1 MLPLRSVSAAREKG
15 AVPARL
21 TSADARS
28 LVARSRHFRR
38 RLVLLTGIFA
48 GFLVFSP
55 FGQRAAYAGEADSSM
70 VAVPR
75 APLDLDGLFA
85 KLKQAPDAESA
96 SVTSRAIQQRWS
108 HSGSDTADLLMERAD
123 AALAGGDRPLAIEI
137 LDRLIAIDPDWAEAW
152 NRRATVFFLEDD
164 LSRSA
169 ADIQEVLARE
179 PRHFGALMGLGG
191 ILERIGDD
199 HKALEAYE
207 RVLDVYP
214 LLPSAQKAVER
225 LKTHFKE
232 VPI

>member
-1 MLPLRSVSAAREKG
+1 MLPSRIVSAARGKG
-15 AVPARL
+15 AVPVPVAGTDPR
-21 TSADARS
+21 SADAN
-28 LVARSRHFRR
+28 SRGVRR
-38 RLVLLTGIFA
+38 GLVLITGIFA
-48 GFLVFSP
+48 GFFAFVALP
-55 FGQRAAYAGEADSSM
+55 EMAAHAGEADSM

-96 SVTSRAIQQRWS
+96 AVTSRAIQQRWA
-108 HSGSDTADLLMERAD
+108 HSGSDTADILMQRAD
-123 AALAGGDRPLAIEI
+123 VALAGGDGPLAIEI
-137 LDRLIAIDPDWAEAW
+137 LDRLIALDPDWAEAW

-191 ILERIGDD
+191 ILERIGDE
-199 HKALEAYE
+199 HRALEAYE
-207 RVLDVYP
+207 RVLEVYP

-225 LKTHFKE
+225 LKTHVKE

>member
-1 MLPLRSVSAAREKG
+1 VLPLRIVSAARGKG
-15 AVPARL
+15 AVPARVAG
-21 TSADARS
+21 TDPRSVDAN
-28 LVARSRHFRR
+28 SRGVRR
-38 RLVLLTGIFA
+38 GLVLLTGIFA
-48 GFLVFSP
+48 GFFAFVALPEMASH
-55 FGQRAAYAGEADSSM
+55 AGEADSM

-96 SVTSRAIQQRWS
+96 AVTSRAIQQRWA
-108 HSGSDTADLLMERAD
+108 HSGSDTADLLMQRAD
-123 AALAGGDRPLAIEI
+123 VALAGGDGPLAIEI
-137 LDRLIAIDPDWAEAW
+137 LDRLIALDPDWAEAW

-191 ILERIGDD
+191 ILERIGDE

-207 RVLDVYP
+207 RVLEVYP

-225 LKTHFKE
+225 LRTHFKE

>member
-1 MLPLRSVSAAREKG
+1 MLPLRIVSTARGKGVMPMFRPSRKRRCAAAPPGR
-15 AVPARL
+15 VLPAF
-21 TSADARS
+21 T
-28 LVARSRHFRR
+28 
-38 RLVLLTGIFA
+38 LLAAFFA
-48 GFLVFSP
+48 GYWGFAACPVTA
-55 FGQRAAYAGEADSSM
+55 RAADDDSSM

-85 KLKQAPDAESA
+85 KLKEAPNVESA
-96 SVTSRAIQQRWS
+96 AVTSRAIQQRWAN
-108 HSGSDTADLLMERAD
+108 SGSDTADLLMQRAD

-137 LDRLIAIDPDWAEAW
+137 LDRLIVLDPDWAEAW

-199 HKALEAYE
+199 HKALEAYQ

-214 LLPSAQKAVER
+214 LLPSAQKAVDR
-225 LKTHFKE
+225 LRTHFQE

>member
-1 MLPLRSVSAAREKG
+1 MLPLRIVSAARGKG
-15 AVPARL
+15 AVPAPVAGTDPR
-21 TSADARS
+21 SVDAN
-28 LVARSRHFRR
+28 SRGVWRG
-38 RLVLLTGIFA
+38 LMLITGIFA
-48 GFLVFSP
+48 GFFAFVALP
-55 FGQRAAYAGEADSSM
+55 EMAAHAGEADSM

-96 SVTSRAIQQRWS
+96 AVTSRAIQQRWA
-108 HSGSDTADLLMERAD
+108 HSGSDTADILMQRAD
-123 AALAGGDRPLAIEI
+123 VALAGGDGPLAIEI
-137 LDRLIAIDPDWAEAW
+137 LDRLIALDPDWAEAW
-152 NRRATVFFLEDD
+152 NRRATVFFIEDD

-191 ILERIGDD
+191 ILERIGDE

-207 RVLDVYP
+207 RVLEVYP

>member
-1 MLPLRSVSAAREKG
+1 MLPLRIVSAARGKG
-15 AVPARL
+15 AVPAPVAG
-21 TSADARS
+21 TDPRS
-28 LVARSRHFRR
+28 VDVNSRGVWRG
-38 RLVLLTGIFA
+38 LMLITGIFA
-48 GFLVFSP
+48 GFFAFVALP
-55 FGQRAAYAGEADSSM
+55 EMAAHAGEADSM

-96 SVTSRAIQQRWS
+96 AVTSRAIQQRWA
-108 HSGSDTADLLMERAD
+108 HSGSDTADILMQRAD
-123 AALAGGDRPLAIEI
+123 VALAGGDGPLAIEI
-137 LDRLIAIDPDWAEAW
+137 LDRLIALDPDWAEAW

-191 ILERIGDD
+191 ILERIGDE
-199 HKALEAYE
+199 HRALEAYE
-207 RVLDVYP
+207 RVLEVYP

>member
-1 MLPLRSVSAAREKG
+1 MLPLRIVSAARGKG
-15 AVPARL
+15 AVPAPVAGTDPR
-21 TSADARS
+21 SVDAN
-28 LVARSRHFRR
+28 SRGVWRG
-38 RLVLLTGIFA
+38 LMLITGIFA
-48 GFLVFSP
+48 GFFAFVALP
-55 FGQRAAYAGEADSSM
+55 EMAAHAGEADSM

-96 SVTSRAIQQRWS
+96 AVTSRAIQQRWA
-108 HSGSDTADLLMERAD
+108 HSGSDTADILMQRAD
-123 AALAGGDRPLAIEI
+123 VALAGGDGPLAIEI
-137 LDRLIAIDPDWAEAW
+137 LDRLIALDPDWAEAW

-191 ILERIGDD
+191 ILERIGDE
-199 HKALEAYE
+199 HRALEAYE
-207 RVLDVYP
+207 RVLEVYP

>member
-1 MLPLRSVSAAREKG
+1 MLPSRIVSAARGKG
-15 AVPARL
+15 AVPAPVAGTDPR
-21 TSADARS
+21 SVDAN
-28 LVARSRHFRR
+28 SRGVRR
-38 RLVLLTGIFA
+38 GLVLITGIFA
-48 GFLVFSP
+48 GFFAFVALP
-55 FGQRAAYAGEADSSM
+55 EMAAHAGEADSM

-96 SVTSRAIQQRWS
+96 AVTSRAIQQRWA
-108 HSGSDTADLLMERAD
+108 HSGSDTADILMQRAD
-123 AALAGGDRPLAIEI
+123 VALAGGDGPLAIEI
-137 LDRLIAIDPDWAEAW
+137 LDRLIALDPDWAEAW

-191 ILERIGDD
+191 ILERIGDE
-199 HKALEAYE
+199 HRALEAYE
-207 RVLDVYP
+207 RVLEVYP

>member
-1 MLPLRSVSAAREKG
+1 ML
-15 AVPARL
+15 
-21 TSADARS
+21 
-28 LVARSRHFRR
+28 
-38 RLVLLTGIFA
+38 A
-48 GFLVFSP
+48 GFIVIWPFSS
-55 FGQRAAYAGEADSSM
+55 QAALAGEADSSM
-70 VAVPR
+70 VAIPK

-85 KLKQAPDAESA
+85 KLKDAPNAESA
-96 SVTSRAIQQRWS
+96 LITSKAIQQRWA
-108 HSGSDTADLLMERAD
+108 HSGSDTADLLMQRAD
-123 AALAGGDRPLAIEI
+123 AALASNDRPLAIEI
-137 LDRLIAIDPDWAEAW
+137 LDRLIVLDPDWAEAW

-199 HKALEAYE
+199 RKALEAYE
-207 RVLDVYP
+207 RVLEVYP

>member
-1 MLPLRSVSAAREKG
+1 MLPLRIVSAARGKG
-15 AVPARL
+15 AVPAPVAGTDPR
-21 TSADARS
+21 SVDAN
-28 LVARSRHFRR
+28 SRGVRR
-38 RLVLLTGIFA
+38 GLVLITGIFA
-48 GFLVFSP
+48 GFFAFVALP
-55 FGQRAAYAGEADSSM
+55 EMAAHAGEADSM

-96 SVTSRAIQQRWS
+96 AVTSRAIQQRWA
-108 HSGSDTADLLMERAD
+108 HSGSDTADILMQRAD
-123 AALAGGDRPLAIEI
+123 VALAGGDGPLAIEI
-137 LDRLIAIDPDWAEAW
+137 LDRLIALDPDWAEAW

-191 ILERIGDD
+191 ILERIGDE
-199 HKALEAYE
+199 HRALEAYE
-207 RVLDVYP
+207 RVLEVYP

>member
-1 MLPLRSVSAAREKG
+1 MLPLRIVSAARGKG
-15 AVPARL
+15 AVPAPVAGTDPR
-21 TSADARS
+21 SVDAN
-28 LVARSRHFRR
+28 SRGVRR
-38 RLVLLTGIFA
+38 GLVLIAGIFA
-48 GFLVFSP
+48 GFFAFVALP
-55 FGQRAAYAGEADSSM
+55 EMAAHAGEADSM

-96 SVTSRAIQQRWS
+96 AVTSRAIQQRWA
-108 HSGSDTADLLMERAD
+108 HSGSDTADILMQRAD
-123 AALAGGDRPLAIEI
+123 VALAGGDGPLAIEI
-137 LDRLIAIDPDWAEAW
+137 LDRLIALDPDWAEAW

-191 ILERIGDD
+191 ILERIGDE
-199 HKALEAYE
+199 HRALEAYE
-207 RVLDVYP
+207 RVLEVYP

>member
-1 MLPLRSVSAAREKG
+1 MLPLRIVSAGRGKG
-15 AVPARL
+15 AVPARVAGADSR
-21 TSADARS
+21 SADPQTRGVRQAYG
-28 LVARSRHFRR
+28 
-38 RLVLLTGIFA
+38 LLLGIFA
-48 GFLVFSP
+48 GFFAFVAFP
-55 FGQRAAYAGEADSSM
+55 EMAAHASDADSSM

-96 SVTSRAIQQRWS
+96 AVTSRAIQQRWT
-108 HSGSDTADLLMERAD
+108 HSGSDTADLLMQRAD
-123 AALAGGDRPLAIEI
+123 AALAGGDGPLAIEI
-137 LDRLIAIDPDWAEAW
+137 LDRLITLDPDWAEAW
-152 NRRATVFFLEDD
+152 NRRATVFFIEDD

-191 ILERIGDD
+191 ILERIGDE

-207 RVLDVYP
+207 RVLEVYP

>member
-1 MLPLRSVSAAREKG
+1 MLPLRIVSAARGKG
-15 AVPARL
+15 AVPAPVAG
-21 TSADARS
+21 TDPRS
-28 LVARSRHFRR
+28 VDVNSRG
-38 RLVLLTGIFA
+38 VLRGLMLITGIFA
-48 GFLVFSP
+48 GFFAFVALP
-55 FGQRAAYAGEADSSM
+55 EMAAHAGEADSM

-96 SVTSRAIQQRWS
+96 AVTSRAIQQRWA
-108 HSGSDTADLLMERAD
+108 HSGSDTADILMQRAD
-123 AALAGGDRPLAIEI
+123 VALAGGDGPLAIEI
-137 LDRLIAIDPDWAEAW
+137 LDRLIALDPDWAEAW
-152 NRRATVFFLEDD
+152 NRRATVFVLEDD

-191 ILERIGDD
+191 ILERIGDE
-199 HKALEAYE
+199 HRALEAYE
-207 RVLDVYP
+207 RVLEVYP

>member
-1 MLPLRSVSAAREKG
+1 MLPLRIVSAARGKG
-15 AVPARL
+15 AVPAPVAG
-21 TSADARS
+21 TDPRS
-28 LVARSRHFRR
+28 VDVNSRG
-38 RLVLLTGIFA
+38 VLRGLMLITGIFA
-48 GFLVFSP
+48 GFFAFVALP
-55 FGQRAAYAGEADSSM
+55 EMAAHAGEADSM

-96 SVTSRAIQQRWS
+96 AVTSRAIQQRWA
-108 HSGSDTADLLMERAD
+108 HSGSDTADILMQRAD
-123 AALAGGDRPLAIEI
+123 VALAGGDGPLAIEI
-137 LDRLIAIDPDWAEAW
+137 LDRLIALDPDWAEAW

-191 ILERIGDD
+191 ILERIGDE
-199 HKALEAYE
+199 HRALEAYE
-207 RVLDVYP
+207 RVLEVYP

>member
-1 MLPLRSVSAAREKG
+1 MLPLRIVSTARGKG
-15 AVPARL
+15 AVPIFGRNGTRHRGVGALLRRASL
-21 TSADARS
+21 AFSLAAGIFGACSAAFIGTS
-28 LVARSRHFRR
+28 VAR
-38 RLVLLTGIFA
+38 
-48 GFLVFSP
+48 
-55 FGQRAAYAGEADSSM
+55 AADADSSM
-70 VAVPR
+70 VAVPT
-75 APLDLDGLFA
+75 APLDLDGLFS

-96 SVTSRAIQQRWS
+96 AVTSRAIQQRWS
-108 HSGSDTADLLMERAD
+108 HSGSDTADLLMQRAD

-152 NRRATVFFLEDD
+152 NRRATIFFLEDD

-179 PRHFGALMGLGG
+179 PRHFGALMGLAG

-207 RVLDVYP
+207 KVLDVYP

-225 LKTHFKE
+225 LKAHFNE

>member
-1 MLPLRSVSAAREKG
+1 MLPLRIVSAARGKG
-15 AVPARL
+15 AVPARVAG
-21 TSADARS
+21 TDPRSVDAN
-28 LVARSRHFRR
+28 SRGVRR
-38 RLVLLTGIFA
+38 GLVLLTGIFA
-48 GFLVFSP
+48 GFFAFVALSEM
-55 FGQRAAYAGEADSSM
+55 AAHAGEADSM

-96 SVTSRAIQQRWS
+96 AVTSRAIQQRWA
-108 HSGSDTADLLMERAD
+108 HSGSDTADLLMQRAD
-123 AALAGGDRPLAIEI
+123 VALAGGDGPLAIEI
-137 LDRLIAIDPDWAEAW
+137 LDRLIALDPDWAEAW

-191 ILERIGDD
+191 ILERIGDE

-207 RVLDVYP
+207 RVLEVYP

>member
-1 MLPLRSVSAAREKG
+1 MLPLRIVSAARGKG
-15 AVPARL
+15 AVPAPVAG
-21 TSADARS
+21 TDPRS
-28 LVARSRHFRR
+28 VDVNSRGVRR
-38 RLVLLTGIFA
+38 GLVLITGIFA
-48 GFLVFSP
+48 GFFAFVALP
-55 FGQRAAYAGEADSSM
+55 EMAAHAGEADSM

-96 SVTSRAIQQRWS
+96 AVTSRAIQQRWA
-108 HSGSDTADLLMERAD
+108 HSGSDTADILMQRAD
-123 AALAGGDRPLAIEI
+123 VALAGGDGPLAIEI
-137 LDRLIAIDPDWAEAW
+137 LDRLIALDPDWAEAW

-191 ILERIGDD
+191 ILERIGDE
-199 HKALEAYE
+199 HRALEAYE
-207 RVLDVYP
+207 RVLEVYP

>member
-1 MLPLRSVSAAREKG
+1 ML
-15 AVPARL
+15 
-21 TSADARS
+21 
-28 LVARSRHFRR
+28 
-38 RLVLLTGIFA
+38 A
-48 GFLVFSP
+48 GFIVIWPFSS
-55 FGQRAAYAGEADSSM
+55 QAALAGEADSSM
-70 VAVPR
+70 VAVPK

-85 KLKQAPDAESA
+85 KLKDAPNAESA
-96 SVTSRAIQQRWS
+96 LITSKAIQQRWA
-108 HSGSDTADLLMERAD
+108 HSGSDTADLLMQRAD
-123 AALAGGDRPLAIEI
+123 AALASNDRPLAIEI
-137 LDRLIAIDPDWAEAW
+137 LDRLIVLDPDWAEAW

-199 HKALEAYE
+199 RKALEAYE
-207 RVLDVYP
+207 RVLEVYP

>member
-1 MLPLRSVSAAREKG
+1 
-15 AVPARL
+15 
-21 TSADARS
+21 
-28 LVARSRHFRR
+28 
-38 RLVLLTGIFA
+38 
-48 GFLVFSP
+48 
-55 FGQRAAYAGEADSSM
+55 M
-70 VAVPR
+70 VAVPT
-75 APLDLDGLFA
+75 APLDLDGLFS

-96 SVTSRAIQQRWS
+96 AVTSRAIQQRWS
-108 HSGSDTADLLMERAD
+108 HSGSDTADLLMQRAD

-152 NRRATVFFLEDD
+152 NRRATIFFLEDD

-179 PRHFGALMGLGG
+179 PRHFGALMGLAG

-207 RVLDVYP
+207 KVLDVYP

-225 LKTHFKE
+225 LKAHFNE

>member
-1 MLPLRSVSAAREKG
+1 MLPSRIVSAARGKG
-15 AVPARL
+15 AVPAPVAGTDPR
-21 TSADARS
+21 SVDAN
-28 LVARSRHFRR
+28 SRGVRR
-38 RLVLLTGIFA
+38 GLVLITGIFA
-48 GFLVFSP
+48 GFFAFVALP
-55 FGQRAAYAGEADSSM
+55 EMAAHAGEADSM

-75 APLDLDGLFA
+75 APLDLDGLLA

-96 SVTSRAIQQRWS
+96 AVTSRAIQQRWA
-108 HSGSDTADLLMERAD
+108 HSGSDTADILMQRAD
-123 AALAGGDRPLAIEI
+123 VALAGGDGPLAIEI
-137 LDRLIAIDPDWAEAW
+137 LDRLIALDPDWAEAW

-191 ILERIGDD
+191 ILERIGDE
-199 HKALEAYE
+199 HRALEAYE
-207 RVLDVYP
+207 RVLEVYP

>member
-1 MLPLRSVSAAREKG
+1 MLPSRIVSAARGKG
-15 AVPARL
+15 AVPAPVAGTGPR
-21 TSADARS
+21 SVDAN
-28 LVARSRHFRR
+28 SRGVRR
-38 RLVLLTGIFA
+38 GLVLITGIFA
-48 GFLVFSP
+48 GFFAFVALP
-55 FGQRAAYAGEADSSM
+55 EMAAHAGEADSM

-96 SVTSRAIQQRWS
+96 AVTSRAIQQRWA
-108 HSGSDTADLLMERAD
+108 HSGSDTADILMQRAD
-123 AALAGGDRPLAIEI
+123 VALAGGDGPLAIEI
-137 LDRLIAIDPDWAEAW
+137 LDRLIALDPDWAEAW

-191 ILERIGDD
+191 ILERIGDE
-199 HKALEAYE
+199 HRALEAYE
-207 RVLDVYP
+207 RVLEVYP

>member
-1 MLPLRSVSAAREKG
+1 MLPLRIVLAERGEGVVPILAVGIQPHR
-15 AVPARL
+15 VPAP
-21 TSADARS
+21 
-28 LVARSRHFRR
+28 VRR
-38 RLVLLTGIFA
+38 ALTGFAFLAAIFA
-48 GFLVFSP
+48 GCSSFVGSTVMA
-55 FGQRAAYAGEADSSM
+55 RAADADSSM

-85 KLKQAPDAESA
+85 KLKQAPDAEA
-96 SVTSRAIQQRWS
+96 AAVTSRAIQQRWS
-108 HSGSDTADLLMERAD
+108 HSGSDTADLLMQRAD

-207 RVLDVYP
+207 RVLEVYP
-214 LLPSAQKAVER
+214 LLPSAEKAVER

>member
-1 MLPLRSVSAAREKG
+1 MLPLRIVSAARGKG
-15 AVPARL
+15 AVPAPVAG
-21 TSADARS
+21 TDPRS
-28 LVARSRHFRR
+28 VDVNSRG
-38 RLVLLTGIFA
+38 VLRGLMLITGIFA
-48 GFLVFSP
+48 GFFAFVALP
-55 FGQRAAYAGEADSSM
+55 EMAAHAGEADSM

-96 SVTSRAIQQRWS
+96 AVTSRAIQQRWA
-108 HSGSDTADLLMERAD
+108 HSGSDTADILMQRAD
-123 AALAGGDRPLAIEI
+123 VALAGGDGPLAIEI
-137 LDRLIAIDPDWAEAW
+137 LDRLITLDPDWAEAW
-152 NRRATVFFLEDD
+152 NRRATVFFIEDD

-191 ILERIGDD
+191 ILERIGDE
-199 HKALEAYE
+199 HRALEAYE
-207 RVLDVYP
+207 RVLEVYP

>member
-1 MLPLRSVSAAREKG
+1 MFPLRIVSAARGKG
-15 AVPARL
+15 AVPAPVAGTDPR
-21 TSADARS
+21 SVDAN
-28 LVARSRHFRR
+28 SRGVRR
-38 RLVLLTGIFA
+38 GLVLIAGIFA
-48 GFLVFSP
+48 GFFAFVALP
-55 FGQRAAYAGEADSSM
+55 EMAAHAGEADSM

-96 SVTSRAIQQRWS
+96 AVTSRAIQQRWA
-108 HSGSDTADLLMERAD
+108 HSGSDTADILMQRAD
-123 AALAGGDRPLAIEI
+123 VALAGGDGPLAIEI
-137 LDRLIAIDPDWAEAW
+137 LDRLIALDPDWAEAW

-191 ILERIGDD
+191 ILERIGDE
-199 HKALEAYE
+199 HRALEAYE
-207 RVLDVYP
+207 RVLEVYP

>member
-1 MLPLRSVSAAREKG
+1 MLPSRIVSAARGKG
-15 AVPARL
+15 AVPAPVAGTDPR
-21 TSADARS
+21 SVDAN
-28 LVARSRHFRR
+28 SRGVRR
-38 RLVLLTGIFA
+38 GLMLITGIFA
-48 GFLVFSP
+48 GFFAFVALP
-55 FGQRAAYAGEADSSM
+55 EMAAHAGEADSM

-96 SVTSRAIQQRWS
+96 AVTSRAIQQRWA
-108 HSGSDTADLLMERAD
+108 HSGSDTADILMQRAD
-123 AALAGGDRPLAIEI
+123 VALAGGDGPLAIEI
-137 LDRLIAIDPDWAEAW
+137 LDRLIALDPDWAEAW

-191 ILERIGDD
+191 ILERIGDE
-199 HKALEAYE
+199 HRALEAYE
-207 RVLDVYP
+207 RVLEVYP